1 MPDIM
6 KRYLV
11 FGWEAHEQRGGFHD
25 FLRDFS
31 SRDEAYLYAKA
42 AKESHKIDEY
52 QIYDTYS
59 GQILSESIF
68 KYDANGN
75 LIYAK
80 YRDGEEYWYE
90 YNANNILIHSKNNS
104 GSKYWFNSHGKKLD
118 HPPQEKE
125 DTNT

>member
-1 MPDIM
+1 MQNLNHNWRTMPDMNPLM

-42 AKESHKIDEY
+42 TKESHKIDEY

-59 GQILSESIF
+59 GQVITLEIYPLKRKMNNES
-68 KYDANGN
+68 
-75 LIYAK
+75 
-80 YRDGEEYWYE
+80 
-90 YNANNILIHSKNNS
+90 
-104 GSKYWFNSHGKKLD
+104 
-118 HPPQEKE
+118 
-125 DTNT
+125 